1 MFAGLVDPLNPF
13 SIYLTPVKAF
23 LKILLICNIL
33 LEIFGNNNLLLAF
46 LLEIGIPGVSLG
58 PLSIQRL
65 TLSLTITTLQLSL
78 EHLQGAGEGR
88 LRPLLSA
95 Q

>member
-1 MFAGLVDPLNPF
+1 M
-13 SIYLTPVKAF
+13 AF
-23 LKILLICNIL
+23 LKILLTCNIL

-46 LLEIGIPGVSLG
+46 LLEIGVPSVSLG

-78 EHLQGAGEGR
+78 EHLQRVGR
-88 LRPLLSA
+88 GKVEAPTLRTVEN
-95 Q
+95 